1 MREQR
6 QKYWFRI
13 SFSTARYFQM
23 IVPNKIISIDESVV
37 FKAAKLLSK
46 LDKTNDVLDLYSKN
60 KQLFMGI
67 PDYIEALDILFI
79 LKKIDLD
86 LNNGVIK
93 IA

>member
-1 MREQR
+1 
-6 QKYWFRI
+6 
-13 SFSTARYFQM
+13 M

-46 LDKTNDVLDLYSKN
+46 LDDTNDVLDLYSKN
-60 KQLFMGI
+60 KKLFVDI
-67 PDYIEALDILFI
+67 PEYIEALDVLFV
-79 LKKIDLD
+79 LTKIDLD

>member
-1 MREQR
+1 
-6 QKYWFRI
+6 
-13 SFSTARYFQM
+13 M

-46 LDKTNDVLDLYSKN
+46 LDDTNDILELYSKN
-60 KQLFMGI
+60 TKLFIDI
-67 PDYIEALDILFI
+67 PDYIEALDVLFV
-79 LKKIDLD
+79 LKRIDLD

>member
-1 MREQR
+1 
-6 QKYWFRI
+6 
-13 SFSTARYFQM
+13 M

-46 LDKTNDVLDLYSKN
+46 LDETNDVLDLYSKN
-60 KQLFMGI
+60 KKLFVDT
-67 PDYIEALDILFI
+67 PEYIEALDILFV

-86 LNNGVIK
+86 LKNGVIK

>member
-1 MREQR
+1 
-6 QKYWFRI
+6 
-13 SFSTARYFQM
+13 M

-46 LDKTNDVLDLYSKN
+46 LDNTNDVLELYSKN
-60 KQLFMGI
+60 KKLFI
-67 PDYIEALDILFI
+67 DLPDYIEALDVLFI

-86 LNNGVIK
+86 LDNGIIK

>member
-1 MREQR
+1 
-6 QKYWFRI
+6 
-13 SFSTARYFQM
+13 M

-46 LDKTNDVLDLYSKN
+46 LDDTNDVLDLYSKN
-60 KQLFMGI
+60 KKLFVDI
-67 PDYIEALDILFI
+67 PEYIEALDVLFV

>member
-1 MREQR
+1 
-6 QKYWFRI
+6 
-13 SFSTARYFQM
+13 M

-46 LDKTNDVLDLYSKN
+46 LDDINDVLELYSKN
-60 KQLFMGI
+60 KKLFIDI
-67 PDYIEALDILFI
+67 PEYIEALDVLFV

-86 LNNGVIK
+86 LNNGVVK